1 MKPEFKNSK
10 IKASE
15 HQSCLGI
22 LEENSGFKVEQNNM
36 EIGMKSHKS
45 PTDKLSAVAVE
56 TLQRLTPEL
65 WEGLTLT
72 SSS

>member
-1 MKPEFKNSK
+1 MNEVG
-10 IKASE
+10 
-15 HQSCLGI
+15 Q
-22 LEENSGFKVEQNNM
+22 
-36 EIGMKSHKS
+36 S

-72 SSS
+72 SSSQQYNTLRS